1 MKNWIVGVLAA
12 IFVIVLIVSFTGGGD
27 DSSEPMPAENTVAT
41 ASPTPA
47 PTPTAPPALSNSEI
61 LEKADDCLDP
71 SDSNH
76 NGFEDQVRPLLDDE
90 DSMSTLDTRLGIPSA
105 PNEIPITMDY
115 EADNIYGVSIKTSA
129 RGVLDHETCNVTV
142 TETGVQKIA
151 SSREQPP
158 LEQRIIRCLNPW
170 DGNHDGFENQ
180 IRPLLNDEDSMRT
193 LRTYWLDGA
202 IPNASDEIYL
212 AMEYQARNLYGGTVK
227 TIAWGLLNLRTCR
240 INVTDPG
247 F

>member
-1 MKNWIVGVLAA
+1 MKNWIIGALVA
-12 IFVIVLIVSFTGGGD
+12 ILVIALIASFASGGD
-27 DSSEPMPAENTVAT
+27 DSSEPMPAGNTVAT

-47 PTPTAPPALSNSEI
+47 PTPTAPPTLSNSKI

-71 SDSNH
+71 WDSNH

-90 DSMSTLDTRLGIPSA
+90 DSMSTLDTRLGIPSGQS
-105 PNEIPITMDY
+105 EIPITMDY
-115 EADNIYGVSIKTSA
+115 EADNIYGVSITTSA
-129 RGVLDHETCNVTV
+129 RGTLNHETCRVTV
-142 TETGVQKIA
+142 SETGVRKIA
-151 SSREQPP
+151 ESREQPP
-158 LEQRIIRCLNPW
+158 LEQRVVRCLNPW
-170 DGNHDGFENQ
+170 DGNHDGFEDQ
-180 IRPLLNDEDSMRT
+180 IRPLLNDEDSMET

-202 IPNASDEIYL
+202 TPNASDEIYL
-212 AMEYQARNLYGGTVK
+212 AMEYQARNLYGGIVK